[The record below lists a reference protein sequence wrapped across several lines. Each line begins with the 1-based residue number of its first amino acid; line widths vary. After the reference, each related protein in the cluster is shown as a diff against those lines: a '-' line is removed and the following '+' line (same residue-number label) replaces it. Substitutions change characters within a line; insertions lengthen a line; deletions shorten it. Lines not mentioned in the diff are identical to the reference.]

1 MACRLAL
8 PRGVDTRQRISR
20 GEGSALGAIAWV
32 PAVSAY
38 LNALVATCVTNCCE
52 PVSVV
57 VFGSAARGGL
67 SSKSSD
73 VDTLV
78 IVPDEISDDR
88 QRALKKEIALL
99 ETEHGFRPSASSCP
113 AKYEDLAERLS
124 SNSLS
129 SFICSESDLLSGD
142 SARILK
148 LNPIEALL
156 VDRIALPT
164 ILDSAVTF
172 WGKDLLAR
180 ANPPPIRRL
189 DVLKASMSFF
199 GVLLMSATL
208 YAVLPNSTKYAM
220 GALKRSL
227 HSCFYVCNGRSA
239 SLEEEV
245 CYFRER
251 LRYTLALDD
260 LMARRSQYCPSLR
273 FVIAAFPQIAH
284 LQLYALRE
292 GTFGR

>member
-1 MACRLAL
+1 VDGFT
-8 PRGVDTRQRISR
+8 GVRQRISR
-20 GEGSALGAIAWV
+20 REASAREAIAWA
-32 PAVSAY
+32 PAVSTY
-38 LNALVATCVTNCCE
+38 LNALVATCVANCFE
-52 PVSVV
+52 PASVV

-67 SSKSSD
+67 SSKCSD

-78 IVPDEISDDR
+78 VVPDEISEDR
-88 QRALKKEIALL
+88 QHALREQIALL
-99 ETEHGFRPSASSCP
+99 ETEHGFRTSTSNRSAM
-113 AKYEDLAERLS
+113 YEDWAEHLS

-129 SFICSESDLLSGD
+129 AFVCSESDLLSGD

-148 LNPIEALL
+148 LNPIQALL
-156 VDRIALPT
+156 VDRIALAT

-172 WGKDLLAR
+172 WGKDLLAC
-180 ANPPPIRRL
+180 ANTPPIRRL

-199 GVLLMSATL
+199 GVLLMSAML

-251 LRYTLALDD
+251 LRKTQALDD
-260 LMARRSQYCPSLR
+260 LMARRSQYSPSLR
-273 FVIAAFPQIAH
+273 FVIAAFPQIVH

-292 GTFGR
+292 GTFDCR

>member
-1 MACRLAL
+1 MDGFT
-8 PRGVDTRQRISR
+8 GVRQRISR
-20 GEGSALGAIAWV
+20 REGSPREAVAWA
-32 PAVSAY
+32 PAVSTY

-57 VFGSAARGGL
+57 VFGSTVRGGL
-67 SSKSSD
+67 SSKCSD

-78 IVPDEISDDR
+78 IVPDEISEDR
-88 QRALKKEIALL
+88 QHALRQEIALL
-99 ETEHGFRPSASSCP
+99 ETEHGFRTSVSDRP
-113 AKYEDLAERLS
+113 AMYEDLAEHLS

-129 SFICSESDLLSGD
+129 AFICSESDLLSGD

-148 LNPIEALL
+148 LHPIEALL
-156 VDRIALPT
+156 VDRIVIAT

-172 WGKDLLAR
+172 WGKDLLVCITT
-180 ANPPPIRRL
+180 PPIRRI
-189 DVLKASMSFF
+189 DVFKASISFF
-199 GVLLMSATL
+199 SVLLMSATL

-251 LRYTLALDD
+251 LRKTQALDD
-260 LMARRSQYCPSLR
+260 LMARRSQYYPSLR

-284 LQLYALRE
+284 LQLHALRE
-292 GTFGR
+292 GTLDRC